1 MVVHA
6 NLPILLFVDEPK
18 VMDYIQQITQQRILK
33 KVMNNLLLVIICF
46 STSIITTSMSY
57 IIFI

>member
-46 STSIITTSMSY
+46 STPINTTSMSY

>member
-6 NLPILLFVDEPK
+6 NLPFLLFVDEPK

-33 KVMNNLLLVIICF
+33 KVMNNLFLVIICF
-46 STSIITTSMSY
+46 STSIISTCMGYT
-57 IIFI
+57 IL